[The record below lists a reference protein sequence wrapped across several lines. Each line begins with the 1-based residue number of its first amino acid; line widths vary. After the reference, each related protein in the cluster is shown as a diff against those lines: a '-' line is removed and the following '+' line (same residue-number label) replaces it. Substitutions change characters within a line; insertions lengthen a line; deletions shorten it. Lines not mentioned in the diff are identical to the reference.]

1 MLDAPNRPA
10 ARGPAPAGR
19 GEEARVA
26 YVVLA
31 HSDPALFGRLMRR
44 LDDPRAT
51 SFVHVDGK
59 APLEPFRRAVDG
71 LGRLRFVEPRVRVMW
86 AGFSQVE
93 STLLS
98 IEAAVAG
105 TGRGCTH
112 VVVISGADYP
122 LAGNDE
128 ILDFLADHAGRQFIR
143 RFAVMDSGDPRQL
156 WRLRGRHFREW
167 ADRFTPQRKPLYA
180 LEQML
185 HLFPRRVPAGTTFAL
200 GSNWVAL
207 SRDCAIHCVERARR
221 DRAFVDFFRPAFG
234 PDEMFLHTLVEN
246 SPFAAE
252 ADPIEPYVD
261 ITRIG
266 GPFHYGNLHA
276 LTPNV
281 PVRTAAEAEALLR
294 GRGRKLFTRK
304 FSSAASAEALDR
316 LDAAAGIRLAEGRAA

>member
-1 MLDAPNRPA
+1 MPA
-10 ARGPAPAGR
+10 VIAEA
-19 GEEARVA
+19 ARVA

-44 LDDPRAT
+44 LDDPRAAF
-51 SFVHVDGK
+51 FVHVDGK
-59 APLEPFRRAVDG
+59 APLEPFRRAVAG
-71 LGRLRFVEPRVRVMW
+71 LERVHFVEDRMRVMW

-98 IEAAVAG
+98 IEAAIAG
-105 TGRGCTH
+105 TGPDCSH

-128 ILDFLADHAGRQFIR
+128 ILDFFARHRGRQFIR
-143 RFAVMDSGDPRQL
+143 RFAVMDSGDARQL

-167 ADRFTPQRKPLYA
+167 ADRFTPQRKPLRA
-180 LEQML
+180 LEQVL
-185 HLFPRRVPAGTTFAL
+185 RLFPRRVPEGTTFAV

-207 SRDCAIHCVERARR
+207 TRDCAVHCVERARR
-221 DRAFVDFFRPAFG
+221 DRALVDFFRPAFG

-266 GPFHYGNLHA
+266 GPFHYGNVHA

-281 PVRTAAEAEALLR
+281 PVRSAAEAEAILA
-294 GRGRKLFTRK
+294 GRGTKLFTRK
-304 FSSAASAEALDR
+304 FSSAASAAALDR
-316 LDAAAGIRLAEGRAA
+316 LDAAAGVRSARDGAGLGERAA